1 MAKGK
6 EKEPGQ
12 SIDQDQEPVDVQN
25 DEYRG
30 MGGSYVFDPA
40 TGKRTRIAGPG
51 LEQSAAEFDLSET
64 GGVTHESE

>member
-6 EKEPGQ
+6 EKEP
-12 SIDQDQEPVDVQN
+12 DQLVDVQN

-40 TGKRTRIAGPG
+40 TGKRTRIAGPD
-51 LEQSAAEFDLSET
+51 LEQSAAETELP
-64 GGVTHESE
+64 VTEVLNHEGQ